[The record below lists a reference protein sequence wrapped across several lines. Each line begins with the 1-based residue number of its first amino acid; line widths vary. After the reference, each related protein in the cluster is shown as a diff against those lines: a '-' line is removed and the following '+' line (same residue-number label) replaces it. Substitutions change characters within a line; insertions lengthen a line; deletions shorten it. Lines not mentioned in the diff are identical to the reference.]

1 VSITNYSIKPILD
14 MIGIELIIE
23 KEVISASLPNG
34 SIQILAHKVLGKKPN
49 ITELKFTGYKK
60 ETNEI
65 ITWFSKEELK
75 LGDEFTIRVVDVLK
89 NSNPIEIKPMIS
101 TEKIIEHKLRS
112 YKALKKE
119 LESLD
124 LI

>member
-1 VSITNYSIKPILD
+1 

-23 KEVISASLPNG
+23 EKIISASIPNG
-34 SIQILAHKVLGKKPN
+34 SIQLLAHKVLGKKPN
-49 ITELKFTGYKK
+49 MIELKFTGYKK
-60 ETNEI
+60 DTNEI

-89 NSNPIEIKPMIS
+89 NSKPIEIKPMIS
-101 TEKIIEHKLRS
+101 KEKVNEHKLRS
-112 YKALKKE
+112 YNALKKE
-119 LESLD
+119 LESLN